1 MAEPTRHER
10 WSTAET
16 EVLART
22 LLRAPSVHNIQ
33 PWLLEFAHDRLLLG
47 ERRDLPLPEHDP
59 LGRDRLMS
67 CGAALANLELAIRV
81 LGYEARTVTFP
92 DPDRPELVATIEPG
106 ERALP
111 SAEDLH
117 RYAAIERRRSY
128 RKRFSG
134 RPVSPERIGD
144 LTATAAAA
152 GVQAKPIRDELELTR
167 VADLLEFAAEAFQH
181 DHGYQR
187 ELELWTVHDEVR
199 HGAGIA
205 AAALPRGSL
214 PWAGLVQAGTALPDR
229 EVLKRRLA
237 DETLLVFLTLDDTRH
252 DHLRA
257 GHALQSTWLDAVDG
271 GLVGSILTQPLHL
284 PEVRSALCE
293 DLELAGFPQ
302 ALMRFGYPS
311 GVVPASPRRAVDEVL
326 GRPEHPG
333 RTGNGGKQ

>member
-1 MAEPTRHER
+1 MVERRHHGL
-10 WSTAET
+10 WSAAET

-33 PWLLEFAHDRLLLG
+33 PWRLDFEHDRLLLT

-59 LGRDRLMS
+59 LGRDRVMS

-81 LGYEARTVTFP
+81 LGYEARTETFP
-92 DPDRPELVATIEPG
+92 DPDRTELVATVEAG
-106 ERALP
+106 ERSQP

-134 RPVSPERIGD
+134 RPVSPHRIGD

-152 GVQAKPIRDELELTR
+152 GVQARPIRDELELSR

-187 ELELWTVHDEVR
+187 ELAIWTVHDEMPHR

-205 AAALPRGSL
+205 ATALPPGSL

-252 DHLRA
+252 DHLKV

-284 PEVRSALCE
+284 PEVRSAFCE
-293 DLELAGFPQ
+293 DLGLAGFPQ

-311 GVVPASPRRAVDEVL
+311 GAVPASPRRGVDEVL
-326 GRPEHPG
+326 GRG
-333 RTGNGGKQ
+333 F